1 MTADWFAQIL
11 ARGHETPGVE
21 FKRPGSREDRSIL
34 AGVAR
39 AVLGMAN
46 SRDGGLVIIGI
57 VEDGDA
63 LIPEGVSA
71 GDLRTWRQEAVTG
84 ALAAYADPYVEV
96 HTEDFAYMGKVFVVI
111 AVEEFREIPVL
122 CKRSFDTKLRAGA
135 CYVRP
140 RGRIETSE
148 VATQAEMRELL
159 ELATEKRLRSFLRQA
174 RGAGVPMQAAPFDAE
189 LFDGELGE
197 F

>member
-11 ARGHETPGVE
+11 ARGHETPGLE
-21 FKRPGSREDRSIL
+21 FKGPGSRESRSIL

-46 SRDGGLVIIGI
+46 KRDGGLVIIGI

-63 LIPEGVSA
+63 LTPEGVSA
-71 GDLRTWRQEAVTG
+71 DDLRTWKQEAVTG

-96 HTEDFAYMGKVFVVI
+96 HTENFEYMGKVFVII

-122 CKRSFDTKLRAGA
+122 CKKGFDPKLRAGA
-135 CYVRP
+135 CYVRR

-148 VATQAEMRELL
+148 LATQAEMRELL

-174 RGAGVPMQAAPFDAE
+174 RGAGVAIQAAPSGAE
-189 LFDGELGE
+189 LFDDELGE